1 MPTEDPKKSLD
12 GPRVAELFNRYVDSQ
27 RVAKPSAAI
36 RMTHAWKH
44 LQSTF
49 ALIQPEAISDELCLH
64 YCSGRRGAG
73 ASIGTINNELTYL
86 RAALNFAYRNRWIDT
101 EPRILVPR
109 RVPVK
114 ADRLTILQMRRLLAA
129 ASMPH
134 LRLFIALIILT
145 QSRPKDLLALKWTD
159 VDLRRCLMEFRD
171 TRGRVTVTKFNQV
184 ARKWLV
190 RAYEVSKSDFVIEW
204 GAQQVVEIKRGFQMT
219 AKRAGV
225 ICTPMALYR
234 SAADLAAKSSPSI
247 ISLGTLENILD
258 SIAPQLASWS
268 EDESDLMN
276 EVRRQAQRND
286 RDAS

>member
-1 MPTEDPKKSLD
+1 MSTEVPKKSLD
-12 GPRVAELFNRYVDSQ
+12 GPRVVELFNCYVNSQ

-44 LQSTF
+44 LQPTF
-49 ALIQPEAISDELCLH
+49 ALIRPEAITDELCLQ
-64 YCSGRRGAG
+64 YCSDRRGAC
-73 ASIGTINNELTYL
+73 ASIGTISNELAYL

-109 RVPVK
+109 RVPAK
-114 ADRLTILQMRRLLAA
+114 ANRLTILQMRRLLAA

-159 VDLRRCLMEFRD
+159 VDLIRCLMEFRD
-171 TRGRVTVTKFNQV
+171 AHGRVTAKKFNEV
-184 ARKWLV
+184 VRKWLV

-234 SAADLAAKSSPSI
+234 SAADLAAKTSPSI
-247 ISLGTLENILD
+247 RSLGTLEDTLD
-258 SIAPQLASWS
+258 SMAAQITSLS
-268 EDESDLMN
+268 EDGFEVMN
-276 EVRRQAQRND
+276 EVRKQAQRND